1 MVLDTA
7 QSGCMSAPDCSSQ
20 SRSQGFPPVARSDA
34 RVLVLGS
41 LPGVRSIEAQQYY
54 AQPRNAFWPIM
65 DVLADAGP
73 ELDYA
78 ARLAAL
84 KRAGIAL
91 WDVAAGAVRPGSL
104 DAAIVPASVE
114 ANDFAGFFARY
125 RQIRAV
131 FFNGAKAAELYRRLV
146 VTTLEAQSAALPMR
160 RLPSTSPAHA
170 AMPFAAKLEAWRVVA
185 GYIGDAE

>member
-1 MVLDTA
+1 MTA
-7 QSGCMSAPDCSSQ
+7 SAPPPQ
-20 SRSQGFPPVARSDA
+20 SHSRGFPPVARRNA

-65 DVLADAGP
+65 DALADAGP
-73 ELDYA
+73 ELSYA

-84 KRAGIAL
+84 KRVGIAL

-114 ANDFAGFFARY
+114 ANDFAGFFRQH

-146 VTTLEAQSAALPMR
+146 IPTLDAPFTALPTS

-170 AMPFAAKLEAWRVVA
+170 AMSFAAKLDAWRVVA
-185 GYIGDAE
+185 DYLRDAD

>member
-1 MVLDTA
+1 MTA
-7 QSGCMSAPDCSSQ
+7 SAPRPR
-20 SRSQGFPPVARSDA
+20 SRSRGFPPVARRDA

-54 AQPRNAFWPIM
+54 AQPRNAFWAIM

-73 ELDYA
+73 ELGYA

-104 DAAIVPASVE
+104 DSAIVPASVE
-114 ANDFAGFFARY
+114 ANDFAGFFARH

-146 VTTLEAQSAALPMR
+146 IPTLDEPFAALATY

-170 AMPFAAKLEAWRVVA
+170 AMPFTAKLDAWRMVA
-185 GYIGDAE
+185 DYLRDAD